1 MIDKSR
7 MVKASL
13 TGILACSLVVSPL
26 LPLNKVGAEA
36 NKETVV
42 GFSKAKADW
51 ALDFEKRFKEQVSE
65 EFISHYSKS
74 MSIRPALVAS
84 KGNKASLEFA
94 VNELK
99 EAGLDPQVATY
110 DVYLSTPKKISIT
123 QTAPVTRS
131 LKVIEDLPE
140 DLAFKDEVIM
150 GYNAY
155 SPSGTVEGEL
165 VYANYG
171 QPQDFEE
178 LEKRGISLKGKIVL
192 VRYGKNFRGVKPDL
206 AAQYGAAGVL
216 IYSDPEDDGYLK
228 GDVYPKGPW
237 RPKDA
242 IQRGSILSIYR
253 YPGDPLTPGAPS
265 IDGVKRIQPD
275 QASSLPKIPT
285 TPISYAEAEGLLK
298 ALEGEK
304 APEEWQGGFP
314 FEYKVGP
321 GGTKVN
327 LSLDIEYS
335 QEPAHDVIVKIP
347 GAKYPEQTI
356 VIGAHRD
363 TWAYGSK
370 DNTSGWSTTMEI
382 ARALGKLHKEGWRPD
397 RTIVLAGWD
406 GEEYGLIG
414 STEWAEE
421 HKKELTENAVA
432 YINLDSVA
440 GQNFGASSVPSLN
453 ELIYSITKTTENPE
467 TKTTVFEDWSK
478 KSGSEKPAI
487 GQLGSGSDYTAF
499 IQHIGVPS
507 ADLGFSSPDGLYHSA
522 YDNTYSLETFVDP
535 GYKQHA
541 AVAKLAGSMALRLAN
556 ADVLPIKYS
565 DYASAIKS
573 LTNEVEKHGTLG
585 VDLAGVKKQLDE
597 WEAASKEL
605 EEYGAKL
612 TSKTELSKDELQQL
626 RKINEALMQQER
638 DLTNQKGLPS
648 REWFKH
654 QIWAPGLTTGYAAQ
668 PLPALVEAQ
677 QTNDEQ
683 KFKEAVKALEKSLEQ
698 ATKTAKAAIK

>member
-541 AVAKLAGSMALRLAN
+541 AAAKLAGSMALRLAN

-677 QTNDEQ
+677 QANDEQ

>member
-1 MIDKSR
+1 

-26 LPLNKVGAEA
+26 LPLNKVGAAA

-140 DLAFKDEVIM
+140 NFAFRDEVVM

-178 LEKRGISLKGKIVL
+178 LEKRSISLKDKIVL

-253 YPGDPLTPGAPS
+253 YPGDPLTPGTPS
-265 IDGVKRIQPD
+265 IDGVKRIQPE

-363 TWAYGSK
+363 TWVYGSK

-453 ELIYSITKTTENPE
+453 ELIYSITKTTENLE

-541 AVAKLAGSMALRLAN
+541 AAAKLAGSMALRLAN

-573 LTNEVEKHGTLG
+573 LANEVEKHGTLG

-668 PLPALVEAQ
+668 PLPALAEAQ
-677 QTNDEQ
+677 QANDEQ